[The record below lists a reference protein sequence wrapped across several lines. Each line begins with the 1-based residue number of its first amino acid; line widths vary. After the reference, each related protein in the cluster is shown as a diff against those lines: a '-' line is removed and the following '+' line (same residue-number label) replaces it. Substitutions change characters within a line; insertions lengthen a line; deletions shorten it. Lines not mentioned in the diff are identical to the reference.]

1 VAEGSTVVKVDQPK
15 LWSPDSPTLYQ
26 LKVFMQDESG
36 QELDRVESY
45 AGIREVGKVKDK
57 DGNWRFT
64 LNGKTIFHWGPLDQ
78 GWWPDGLLTPP
89 SEDAML
95 FEINFLKQAGFN
107 MIRKHIKVEP
117 RLYYY
122 HCDRLGM
129 LVWQDQVSGG
139 PNPNWYRLDPT
150 KNKNHS
156 TPEPGDPIDAEWP
169 DIAHKQWMAE
179 LKGMID
185 HLYNYPS
192 IVMWVPFNEAWGQH
206 RTMEVGEWI
215 MKYDPSRSISIA
227 SGGNFA
233 PVGDVADMHSYPHP
247 AFPFHMNEYDDYIK
261 VVGEFGGHGWKVDG
275 HEWDPKKKNFIYGGM
290 PETIDEYAERYA
302 ESIRLLGKLKKQGVS
317 GGVYTQTTDVE
328 GEINGLMTYDRKVI
342 KIPAKE
348 LAGIHRQLFKPM
360 AMADNAANL
369 PKVSEEG
376 IPKKQPNFI
385 VILTDDQGWGT
396 TSITVDPAV
405 PESKSDFFKTPNLEK
420 LASQGLRFTQAYSGH
435 PNCSPSR
442 AALLTGRSPAALHF
456 TDICGRNGGGL
467 YVGNKIIP
475 PQHINALPEG
485 ELTLPEIIKQHL
497 PAYKAAHFGKWHLG
511 KVGPEGHGFDAGDG
525 PTGNREGSG
534 KDNLPDDP
542 KRIFSVTKR
551 ANDWMAEQAKGKQP
565 FYLQVSHYATH
576 LGLQSRPE
584 TKQRVD
590 KRPSGTRH
598 QNTEFGAMI
607 EDMDDGIGQ
616 LLAKVKELGIGDN
629 TYIFYTADNGT
640 FPLEEPGNINGPLR
654 GNKATVWEAGVRVP
668 FIIAGPGI
676 KSGTVSRAPAVG
688 YDIYPTI
695 CDILGIAD
703 LPEQVEGGSLQ
714 PVWAAKAA
722 SVKRSRPQLVFH
734 WPHYQHQKKSIPDST
749 VLLDSYKLHYFWE
762 TGKAELYNL
771 KTDLAETKDLS
782 RSMPDKAKEL
792 EGLLHSH
799 LKEINAQIPELNK
812 DYDPA
817 TDPALVQVKKPKD
830 NKKKKNRS

>member
-1 VAEGSTVVKVDQPK
+1 
-15 LWSPDSPTLYQ
+15 
-26 LKVFMQDESG
+26 M
-36 QELDRVESY
+36 
-45 AGIREVGKVKDK
+45 
-57 DGNWRFT
+57 
-64 LNGKTIFHWGPLDQ
+64 NGKLFIGSFLAGVFALSQTSFAADWKPVAASMMTQWEVNIS
-78 GWWPDGLLTPP
+78 P
-89 SEDAML
+89 SNTA
-95 FEINFLKQAGFN
+95 N
-107 MIRKHIKVEP
+107 
-117 RLYYY
+117 
-122 HCDRLGM
+122 
-129 LVWQDQVSGG
+129 
-139 PNPNWYRLDPT
+139 PT
-150 KNKNHS
+150 KVPEEVTPKNK
-156 TPEPGDPIDAEWP
+156 
-169 DIAHKQWMAE
+169 
-179 LKGMID
+179 
-185 HLYNYPS
+185 
-192 IVMWVPFNEAWGQH
+192 
-206 RTMEVGEWI
+206 
-215 MKYDPSRSISIA
+215 
-227 SGGNFA
+227 
-233 PVGDVADMHSYPHP
+233 
-247 AFPFHMNEYDDYIK
+247 
-261 VVGEFGGHGWKVDG
+261 
-275 HEWDPKKKNFIYGGM
+275 
-290 PETIDEYAERYA
+290 
-302 ESIRLLGKLKKQGVS
+302 
-317 GGVYTQTTDVE
+317 
-328 GEINGLMTYDRKVI
+328 
-342 KIPAKE
+342 
-348 LAGIHRQLFKPM
+348 
-360 AMADNAANL
+360 
-369 PKVSEEG
+369 
-376 IPKKQPNFI
+376 PNII

-475 PQHINALPEG
+475 PQHINALPAG
-485 ELTLPEIIKQHL
+485 ELTLPEIIKKHH
-497 PAYKAAHFGKWHLG
+497 PTYKAAHFGKWHLG

-525 PTGNREGSG
+525 PTGNREGSVG
-534 KDNLPDDP
+534 DNLPNDP
-542 KRIFSVTKR
+542 KRIFSITRR
-551 ANDWMAEQAKGKQP
+551 ANDWMAAQAKDKQP

-584 TKQRVD
+584 TRQRLD

-607 EDMDDGIGQ
+607 EDLDDGIGQ
-616 LLAKVKELGIGDN
+616 LLAKVNELGIGDN

-668 FIIAGPGI
+668 FIITGPGI
-676 KSGTVSRAPAVG
+676 KSGTVSRAPVVG

-714 PVWAAKAA
+714 PVWETKAA

-734 WPHYQHQKKSIPDST
+734 WPHYQHQKKSVPDST

-762 TGKAELYNL
+762 TGKSELYNL

-782 RSMPDKAKEL
+782 QAMPEKAKEL

-817 TDPALVQVKKPKD
+817 TDPALVKVKKPKD
-830 NKKKKNRS
+830 KKKKKNRS